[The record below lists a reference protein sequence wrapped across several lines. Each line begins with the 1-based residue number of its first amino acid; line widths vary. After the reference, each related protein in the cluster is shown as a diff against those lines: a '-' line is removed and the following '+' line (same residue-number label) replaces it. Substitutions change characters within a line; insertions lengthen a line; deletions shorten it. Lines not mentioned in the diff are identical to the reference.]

1 MKPDIEIVVR
11 LWPEAGEPRGSPHG
25 PDVQGK
31 IRQKC
36 EASLTEDQEENAV
49 RLAEQM
55 VREAFAR
62 LRAHTHAVVQYRE
75 NGALKRRV
83 VPIPEL
89 QQGDAAVFVGTEVM
103 ARERMAELERWHTS

>member
-25 PDVQGK
+25 PDVMGS
-31 IRQKC
+31 IRRKC

-62 LRAHTHAVVQYRE
+62 LRLHTHAVVVYRE
-75 NGALKRRV
+75 TGARKYKL

-89 QQGDAAVFVGTEVM
+89 QQGDATVYLGTE
-103 ARERMAELERWHTS
+103 ARCNDQLAVLNGLPY